1 MNKVLIIIDS
11 GFELI
16 ETFSVVDVLRAL
28 QIETHICSMNG
39 ELIKSFRDVKIK
51 CDIAFSDVNAE
62 DYSCIV
68 FPGGPAADELMKN
81 KHLLSFTKS
90 FYEKGKLVAAICG
103 GPQILSYAEVV
114 ADKRAT
120 SHPKVKNNICCKEFI
135 DKPVV
140 VDANVITSQSPA
152 TALSFAFTIAE
163 ALIGKNACEELKKS
177 FLFQ

>member
-16 ETFSVVDVLRAL
+16 ETLSVVDVLRAL
-28 QIETHICSMNG
+28 HIETHICSMNG
-39 ELIKSFRDVKIK
+39 ELVKSFRDVKIK
-51 CDIAFSDVNAE
+51 CDIVFSDVDAE

-90 FYEKGKLVAAICG
+90 FYDSGKLVAAICG

-120 SHPKVKNNICCKEFI
+120 SHPNVKKNICCREFV
-135 DKPVV
+135 DQPVV
-140 VDANVITSQSPA
+140 VDDNVITSQSPA
-152 TALSFAFTIAE
+152 TALNFAFAIAE
-163 ALIGKNACEELKKS
+163 SLVGKEACKEVREN
-177 FLFQ
+177 FLF

>member
-16 ETFSVVDVLRAL
+16 ETLSVVDVLRAL
-28 QIETHICSMNG
+28 HIETHICSMNG
-39 ELIKSFRDVKIK
+39 EIIKSFRDVKIEA
-51 CDIAFSDVNAE
+51 DIQFSDINAE
-62 DYSCIV
+62 EYSCIV

-90 FYEKGKLVAAICG
+90 AYENGKLIAAICG
-103 GPQILSYAEVV
+103 GPQILSSANVV

-135 DKPVV
+135 DEPVV
-140 VDANVITSQSPA
+140 VDDNVITSQSPA

-163 ALIGKNACEELKKS
+163 ALIGKTACAEVKIN
-177 FLFQ
+177 FLFE